1 MRVHGLRMTA
11 FGPFAGRVDIDVDAL
26 SEHGLFLL
34 TGPTGAGKTSVLDAI
49 CFGLYGRVPG
59 ARQQADRLHSDHA
72 DPGVAP
78 EVQLDVTLA
87 GRRLRLTR
95 SPRWQRPSSRA
106 RSGHVVQQASVLAQ
120 ERVGDGWTTLSTRI
134 DETQHLVDELLGM
147 TCEQFTQVA
156 MLPQGQFQ
164 EFLRA
169 GADDRR
175 KVLEQLFG
183 TQRFRDVELWLVEHR
198 RTTAAAAT
206 SARQAACSAADQLR
220 GAGHIEEPVPDDLL
234 DWQAWADAVVSAA
247 RHECDDLSVLVGQS
261 CQQRDEARRAQGV
274 GAEVASLQQRG
285 LRAHQVLA
293 DVAATQGDADQQAEA
308 LRAADRA
315 RQVTVLLEPL
325 AEAAARVAAADP
337 PAAIALT
344 DVSGL
349 LPHALDGL
357 QEMLDEGVSEVSTQR
372 LSGWLSGLDGE
383 RSRHEQASEREQR
396 LALDVARAAVLDSE
410 AASAG
415 REAAEAEE
423 TVTRLRTESTDRP
436 AAIDALRTRIDTDRR
451 LDATHDHLHHAVHSA
466 RQQADAANRLPAVD
480 SALRAAED
488 TARQAIDTH
497 QAAVDHRLN
506 IARRRLA
513 GAAAEL
519 ASRLIDGRPC
529 DVCGSAV
536 HPDPAVDD
544 SVPLGDSDEAAAER
558 AETDAAE
565 RRARAT
571 STVQR
576 AQADVTETTAA
587 AGGFSTARADAHL
600 VECANKLEQAAAARA
615 RLPGLLAQ
623 LANAEQEQARAGE
636 QVDDAKRL
644 AAELRATA
652 AGRRDAWSHLH
663 TGLVDALGPA
673 VDIAAAQQHT
683 QRSRLALEAAIDAVA
698 ELLTARAAHETVTA
712 QADRLARRHEFA
724 DAQAAQACAL
734 DATSRNQLQS
744 ALSGREQQA
753 AGATEVLADPAVR
766 NALAAP
772 DPNIEQLTA
781 SAEAADNLLDRQ
793 RGQLASAERTSAR
806 LIELRQLLTRC
817 LAQWQPRHE
826 AHAVAASLATLAEG
840 KSADNHQQMSLSSYV
855 LAARLEQVVAAANE
869 RLVPMTSSRYVL
881 EHTVQRSAGDRRSG
895 AGGLGLRIRDEWTGD
910 LRDPSTLSGGE
921 TFQTS
926 LALALGLAD
935 VVGNECGGTQLQT
948 IFVDEG
954 FGSLDAD
961 SLDEVLDEL
970 DRLRDGG
977 RVVGV
982 VSHVDAMRE
991 RIPTQ
996 LHLVKTR
1003 AGSSLARTG

>member
-1 MRVHGLRMTA
+1 MRVHGLRVTA

-72 DPGVAP
+72 DPGLAP
-78 EVQLDVTLA
+78 EVRLDVTLA

-95 SPRWQRPSSRA
+95 SPRWRRPSSRA

-120 ERVGDGWTTLSTRI
+120 ERGGDGWTTLSTRI
-134 DETQHLVDELLGM
+134 DETQHLIDELLGM

-164 EFLRA
+164 DFLRA

-175 KVLEQLFG
+175 KVLERLFG
-183 TQRFRDVELWLVEHR
+183 TQRFRDVERWLVEHR
-198 RTTAAAAT
+198 RTTAAAAS

-220 GAGHIEEPVPDDLL
+220 GAGHIEELVPDDLA
-234 DWQAWADAVVSAA
+234 DWPEWAGEVVSAA
-247 RHECDDLSVLVGQS
+247 QQQSDDLSVLVGQS
-261 CQQRDEARRAQGV
+261 RQQRDEARRAQTA
-274 GAEVASLQQRG
+274 GAEVASLRQRG
-285 LRAHQVLA
+285 LTARRLLA
-293 DVAATQGDADQQAEA
+293 DLAATQGDADQQAET
-308 LRAADRA
+308 LRVADRA
-315 RQVTVLLEPL
+315 RQVAVLLEPL
-325 AEAAARVAAADP
+325 AEAAARVAASDQ
-337 PAAIALT
+337 PAVIALSG
-344 DVSGL
+344 VNGL

-357 QEMLDEGVSEVSTQR
+357 RELLAEGVPAVSTQQ
-372 LSGWLSGLDGE
+372 LSGWLSELDGE
-383 RSRHEQASEREQR
+383 RGRHEQATEREQR
-396 LALDVARAAVLDSE
+396 LALDVDRAALLD
-410 AASAG
+410 
-415 REAAEAEE
+415 REAVSVERQAARAEE
-423 TVTRLRTESTDRP
+423 TVTLLRTDSTHRP
-436 AAIDALRTRIDTDRR
+436 AAIDTLRGRIDSDRR
-451 LDATHDHLHHAVHSA
+451 LDATHDHLNQAAQTA
-466 RQQADAANRLPAVD
+466 RKQSDAANRLVAVG
-480 SALRAAED
+480 SVLRAAED
-488 TARQAIDTH
+488 TARQAIDAH
-497 QAAVDHRLN
+497 QAAVDHRLA
-506 IARRRLA
+506 IVRGRLA

-519 ASRLIDGRPC
+519 ASRLVEGRPC

-536 HPDPAVDD
+536 HPNPATGDA
-544 SVPLGDSDEAAAER
+544 VPIGDSDEAAAER
-558 AETDAAE
+558 AEADAAE
-565 RRARAT
+565 HRAQAA
-571 STVQR
+571 STMQR
-576 AQADVTETTAA
+576 AQAEATETAA
-587 AGGFSTARADAHL
+587 AAAGFDPARAIACL
-600 VECANKLEQAAAARA
+600 EECTDKLEEAAAARA

-623 LANAEQEQARAGE
+623 LGSAEQAQAHAIE
-636 QVDDAKRL
+636 EMDNAKRL

-652 AGRRDAWSHLH
+652 TSRRDAWSQLH
-663 TGLVDALGPA
+663 TDLVDALGPG
-673 VDIAAAQQHT
+673 VDIAAAQRHT
-683 QRSRLALEAAIDAVA
+683 QRCRSAVEAAIDAVA
-698 ELLTARAAHETVTA
+698 EVLAARAAHDNATA
-712 QADRLARRHEFA
+712 QADRLARRHDFA
-724 DAQAAQACAL
+724 DAEAAQACAL
-734 DATSRNQLQS
+734 DATSRDRLQS
-744 ALSGREQQA
+744 TLAGREQQTA
-753 AGATEVLADPAVR
+753 RATEVLADPAVESS
-766 NALAAP
+766 LAAP
-772 DPNIEQLTA
+772 DPDVEQLTSA
-781 SAEAADNLLDRQ
+781 AEAADTLLDRQ
-793 RGQLASAERTSAR
+793 HGQLASAERTTAR
-806 LIELRQLLTRC
+806 LIELRQLLDRR
-817 LAQWQPRHE
+817 LAQWQPLHE
-826 AHAVAASLATLAEG
+826 THAVASSLATLAEG

-881 EHTVQRSAGDRRSG
+881 EHTVQRSAGDRRAG

-982 VSHVDAMRE
+982 VSHVDAMRD

-1003 AGSSLARTG
+1003 TGSSLARTG